1 MEQLQMAL
9 ELSRKVTR
17 IEKETGQKVSQLV
30 DQGTTQKESNLED
43 LVNIAN
49 VPVDTKDAAS
59 PCHLIQ
65 IGATTD
71 CGKNLLL
78 RKQMNT
84 ALDEFFSKSIGLF
97 RKQKSE
103 LNFVKF
109 CKKREEE
116 IKAKYEVN

>member
-17 IEKETGQKVSQLV
+17 IEKETGQNVTQLV
-30 DQGTTQKESNLED
+30 DQKITQKESSSED
-43 LVNIAN
+43 HVNIAN
-49 VPVDTKDAAS
+49 VPVDIKDALS

-84 ALDEFFSKSIGLF
+84 ALDEFFLK
-97 RKQKSE
+97 
-103 LNFVKF
+103 V
-109 CKKREEE
+109 
-116 IKAKYEVN
+116 

>member
-1 MEQLQMAL
+1 MSLEKAIQLNL
-9 ELSRKVTR
+9 ELTR
-17 IEKETGQKVSQLV
+17 MEKETGQTVTQLV
-30 DQGTTQKESNLED
+30 DQRTIVRESSSED
-43 LVNIAN
+43 LVNGQN
-49 VPVDTKDAAS
+49 VPVDTKDASS

-97 RKQKSE
+97 RRQKSE

-116 IKAKYEVN
+116 IRAKYEVN